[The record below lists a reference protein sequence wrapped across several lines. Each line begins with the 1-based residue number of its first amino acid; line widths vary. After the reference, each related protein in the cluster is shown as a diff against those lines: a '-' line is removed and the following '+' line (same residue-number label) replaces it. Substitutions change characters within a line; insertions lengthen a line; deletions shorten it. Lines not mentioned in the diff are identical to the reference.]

1 MAHWGPTWASVWF
14 PGLCSERATRQP
26 CSSSVSKRRDPGSL
40 ACRPC
45 GGSCLRSRSPRSR
58 CSAVAVNRR
67 RRTAAPTKG
76 SATPAPARS
85 SAAPF
90 EASVLA
96 FFSLPRANRFDFTIR
111 GGHVWNSYRER
122 NKFRFIKKR
131 KNLSVK
137 WKRNRNG
144 CSSKME
150 KIRFWV
156 RIANNPRRRTLL
168 TSSIGGE

>member
-76 SATPAPARS
+76 SAMPAPARS

-96 FFSLPRANRFDFTIR
+96 FFSLPRANRFDSTIR

-122 NKFRFIKKR
+122 NKFRFIKK
-131 KNLSVK
+131 
-137 WKRNRNG
+137 
-144 CSSKME
+144 E
-150 KIRFWV
+150 
-156 RIANNPRRRTLL
+156 RIYPWNEREIETGVRRRWKK
-168 TSSIGGE
+168 SVSGCE